1 MEANI
6 GGGKLKA
13 FHQKFSIV
21 HIGGSETIIIRTY
34 CHFDKLVILL
44 VEAKLVG
51 ACAHNVSFIHIDGGK
66 L

>member
-1 MEANI
+1 MEVII

-13 FHQKFSIV
+13 FFIRKF

-34 CHFDKLVILL
+34 YHFDKAVILL

-66 L
+66 F

>member
-1 MEANI
+1 MKVII
-6 GGGKLKA
+6 GAGKSKA
-13 FHQKFSIV
+13 FFIRKF
-21 HIGGSETIIIRTY
+21 HIGGSETIITRTHH
-34 CHFDKLVILL
+34 HFDKSVILL